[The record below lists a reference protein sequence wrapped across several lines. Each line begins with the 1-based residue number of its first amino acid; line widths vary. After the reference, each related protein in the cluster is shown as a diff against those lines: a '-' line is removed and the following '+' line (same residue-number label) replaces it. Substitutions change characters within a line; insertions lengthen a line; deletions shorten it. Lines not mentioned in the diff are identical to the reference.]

1 MQIEAPPSQQVYKLQ
16 GSSLLE
22 TWISA
27 VIQTNK
33 KECLER
39 KKPKIY
45 KANWSMDKNRNQIK
59 KISNK
64 KFTEIIFFIVFILI
78 CYIILFW
85 SIMLCLKSKQK
96 YQTHSDFTSKNFYF
110 IKFCLQRIQESVL
123 SWLYN

>member
-27 VIQTNK
+27 VIQINK

-39 KKPKIY
+39 KNPKIY
-45 KANWSMDKNRNQIK
+45 KANWSMDNNRNQIT

-64 KFTEIIFFIVFILI
+64 KSTEIIFFIQSFCFHFDL
-78 CYIILFW
+78 L
-85 SIMLCLKSKQK
+85 
-96 YQTHSDFTSKNFYF
+96 HNF
-110 IKFCLQRIQESVL
+110 VL
-123 SWLYN
+123 NYYAYV